1 MALCA
6 MGVMAGEGA
15 LCGKFSVSAN
25 TQVQFSQGNLQYQVS
40 TKTWRFADNQ
50 WDAFDKPLSKN
61 PDWRDVFVWGSSA
74 FVDWGKNAISN
85 GGNSTSVWRTLS
97 CYEWKYL
104 FAERANAQNLFG
116 LGSVN
121 GVKGV
126 ILLPDDWHQPAGIPF
141 VASKKKGLP
150 TGDELG
156 EEIPDDVP
164 TFFGDNTYTQAQ
176 WAEMETAGAVFLPA
190 AGDNGG
196 MYNMGGG
203 YWSTTPKGK
212 NETYSLQFTTL
223 FLQTDVSYPRN
234 FYNSVRLVKAAG
246 PCEDKPADDGTL
258 SGYFTA
264 DDHGT
269 KVRFSRG
276 NLRYNA
282 ANRQWS
288 FAANQWDYAGDASDL
303 FVWKKGGWGS
313 EPIVNG
319 GNKAGMWR
327 TLTSEQWAWII
338 YDRNNAHE
346 LVALGTINDVK
357 GTILLPDNWKQ
368 PAGITFVPS
377 EEYGLLRDGGKYVN
391 EEPANYEGNTYTR
404 EQWAQMEAAGAVF
417 LPAAGYRDSSG
428 VDEVGREGNYWSAS
442 PNDDSSAYYVFFDA
456 RSLNPLADNTHDTG
470 CSVRLVR

>member
-50 WDAFDKPLSKN
+50 WDAFDKPFSKN

-97 CYEWKYL
+97 CYEWRYL
-104 FAERANAQNLFG
+104 FDQRANAHSLFG
-116 LGSVN
+116 LGSID
-121 GVKGV
+121 GKYGV
-126 ILLPDDWHQPAGIPF
+126 IVLPDDWKQPAGVSF
-141 VASKKKGLP
+141 VASRKRVP
-150 TGDELG
+150 TFVDDEFAYMA
-156 EEIPDDVP
+156 P

-176 WAEMETAGAVFLPA
+176 WAQMEAAGAVFLPA
-190 AGDNGG
+190 AGDDSG
-196 MYNMGGG
+196 MYNLGGG
-203 YWSTTPKGK
+203 YWASTPKG
-212 NETYSLQFTTL
+212 NANAYSMQFTTL
-223 FLQTDVSYPRN
+223 FLDPQSDMYPRS

-246 PCEDKPADDGTL
+246 PCEAKPADDGTL

-264 DDHGT
+264 DNRGT
-269 KVRFSRG
+269 KIRFSKG

-282 ANRQWS
+282 SNHQWS

-368 PAGITFVPS
+368 PAGIPFASS
-377 EEYGLLRDGGKYVN
+377 EEHGLLRDGEKYYN
-391 EEPANYEGNTYTR
+391 EEPTNYEGNTYTR

-442 PNDDSSAYYVFFDA
+442 PNGDSSAYYVFFDA
-456 RSLNPLADNTHDTG
+456 RSLNPFADNTHDTG